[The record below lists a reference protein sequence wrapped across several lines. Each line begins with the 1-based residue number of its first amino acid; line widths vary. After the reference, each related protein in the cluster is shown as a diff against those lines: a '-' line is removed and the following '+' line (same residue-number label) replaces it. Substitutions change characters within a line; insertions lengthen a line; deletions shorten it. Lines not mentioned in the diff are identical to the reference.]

1 MVSLEGYGMATL
13 TIKNVPDKLVRR
25 LKSQAALHRR
35 SLNLEVIACLEA
47 ATGATAIDPDAL
59 LATARAIR
67 PTPVGIRLTERVVE
81 ELINRGRKR

>member
-1 MVSLEGYGMATL
+1 MATL

-35 SLNLEVIACLEA
+35 SLNLEVIACLEG
-47 ATGATAIDPDAL
+47 ATGATPIDPDAL

-67 PTPVGIRLTERVVE
+67 IVPKGLRVTDRLLKQFR
-81 ELINRGRKR
+81 NAGRL